1 MFICRRKH
9 TSMSKEEEA
18 KLLYGMLFSLKSFSA
33 KLSPIDMKQGF
44 TSYKTNVYRLSLYE
58 TPSSLKFVLNTDN
71 EASQQ
76 EVSLLTYSSLK
87 SSYLLFSTTF
97 QIRELLS
104 GLYCQVYVE
113 FASKSP
119 MLVPG
124 EMITS
129 NLFRTKLDQFMRAS
143 SIFRQS

>member
-1 MFICRRKH
+1 
-9 TSMSKEEEA
+9 MSKEEEA

-33 KLSPIDMKQGF
+33 KLSPVDMKQGF

-76 EVSLLTYSSLK
+76 EVRSHP
-87 SSYLLFSTTF
+87 SYLLFSQSF

-129 NLFRTKLDQFMRAS
+129 NLFRTKLDQYMRAS
-143 SIFRQS
+143 SIFRQT

>member
-1 MFICRRKH
+1 
-9 TSMSKEEEA
+9 
-18 KLLYGMLFSLKSFSA
+18 MLF
-33 KLSPIDMKQGF
+33 
-44 TSYKTNVYRLSLYE
+44 
-58 TPSSLKFVLNTDN
+58 
-71 EASQQ
+71 
-76 EVSLLTYSSLK
+76 
-87 SSYLLFSTTF
+87 
-97 QIRELLS
+97 

>member
-1 MFICRRKH
+1 
-9 TSMSKEEEA
+9 MSKEEEA

-33 KLSPIDMKQGF
+33 KLSPTDMKQGF

-76 EVSLLTYSSLK
+76 EVSSHE
-87 SSYLLFSTTF
+87 SYLLFSQSF

-129 NLFRTKLDQFMRAS
+129 NLFRTKLDQYMRAS
-143 SIFRQS
+143 SIFRQT